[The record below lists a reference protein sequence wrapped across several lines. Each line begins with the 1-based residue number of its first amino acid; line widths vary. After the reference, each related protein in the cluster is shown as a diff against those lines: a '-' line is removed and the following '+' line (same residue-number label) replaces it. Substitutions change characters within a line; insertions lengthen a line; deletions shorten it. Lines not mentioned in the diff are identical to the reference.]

1 MIYHFN
7 VRDGRSYPDALGS
20 ECASLQAARIEAVQR
35 AGRLL
40 AEDAARF
47 WTGDEWSMEVTDPT
61 GLTLFTLMFMAA
73 NSPAANG
80 VK

>member
-7 VRDGRSYPDALGS
+7 VHDGRSYTGALGM
-20 ECASLQAARIEAVQR
+20 ECGSLAAARIEAVQR
-35 AGRLL
+35 IGRLL

-47 WTGDEWSMEVTDPT
+47 STGSEWSMEVTDEK

-73 NSPAANG
+73 NSPA
-80 VK
+80 VL